1 MTQDKRDSVTMH
13 ILNLLYTASV
23 ESTCLY
29 LYPIKSGVSRKEV
42 FQHMNLDLR

>member
-1 MTQDKRDSVTMH
+1 MH